1 MCRPLSLRYS
11 GFINK
16 NHLGAERKHMDFT
29 EIFGGNSLT
38 LEQFLEKTKDMKLFD
53 LAKGGYVA
61 KGKYDSDIE
70 RLKGDLNEANAAI
83 AALEQNKDDA
93 EALKAE
99 LLKYRQAESERQA
112 QAEKEA
118 ERAKLIERFQA
129 AKGDREFSSSF
140 TENGVL
146 EAFSA
151 ALKKPENLGK
161 GDAELFASLT
171 NDQEGVFKS
180 AVSPVNMGK
189 ITGEKGAE
197 KPKMP
202 TFF

>member
-1 MCRPLSLRYS
+1 MRGPLSLRYS

-16 NHLGAERKHMDFT
+16 KHLGAERKHMDFT

-129 AKGDREFSSSF
+129 AKGDREFSSPF

-151 ALKKPENLGK
+151 ALKKPGK

-180 AVSPVNMGK
+180 AVSPVNMGR